1 MLLVIFDKI
10 NGYVEYRFMAQEDM
24 ANEVQFNIVIPES
37 KEVIESAASWRTLN
51 IEDGTPPPLTLE
63 IYLDLTELTK
73 SQSLVILDEQGKRWN
88 VADALYPAMPS
99 NARPYSRRSDRVVL
113 ERWQF
118 SLKDESALETTQ
130 DGDMLS
136 NIYKKCIPVFRSL
149 VTFIKMMPAHRY
161 HKAVSKKS
169 TSSSTH
175 PALKI
180 RFRILNQ
187 TSTASANDSL
197 GCALFP
203 GQSDVVN
210 TYTFGSLET
219 PAGQLR
225 ASVTYR
231 TNCDFRV
238 DDSEAMLSSH
248 FMAMD
253 DHYFKPSLGRN
264 DNNQIVGSAPA
275 SKKNS
280 LREEEPDQTYGSL
293 STFHTLGPKPS
304 SSPMSALRAMT
315 DAASNSPSSTPLKS
329 LPIHHMSQES
339 KSSLRSGDAA
349 PGYARR
355 PSVSFQPFKAGS
367 LASSPASAMMVP
379 PLSPNSASGRALGPS
394 SLAHRR
400 GPSLTTLPQAILRT
414 PNLPNET
421 AVASSTSSSPKPAPI
436 NRYSSS
442 FSHRRSRFSS
452 GASKGDDGGSSG
464 KPSPSSSAQPG
475 SDVINDGPGDPGSS
489 GSVQKS
495 DDENVKDFLRM
506 LESKKDLKSFS
517 RNDVASQNASMRRT
531 TAALAKYRQMTQST
545 RDLTD
550 SSLSSLQ
557 KGSSTSSSRQLHN
570 VPQMFGA
577 SVSTGS
583 SPGKPISPHTHT
595 PAVPSRLSAVNYGE
609 PRRSRSRPRN
619 RDREEEPLS
628 RDEESSETTAGRG
641 ETTAI
646 PIPTS
651 PLLWAYGRRASSVN
665 QRQQSHVIEDDD
677 DAGFN
682 IHRSASLP
690 TADERSVDM
699 ERFQLQDEIPPL
711 GDADAEQEPVEEDL
725 PPTGVSS
732 RSDNEKDADQ
742 PSSEEQLPIYPYRP
756 RAVQRRV
763 YSTTPDPVPFGHSRA
778 RGSRGS
784 FGGSVTAGS
793 TQAKRGSPRYGI
805 NFSSSSSAQ
814 AGTGTAER
822 FAASERGGYGAR
834 ISPGSRSSTM
844 APQDDDE
851 DGIFTM
857 SELGGRKS
865 LEEAKGEGSGR
876 RGARGYSSGASAL

>member
-1 MLLVIFDKI
+1 
-10 NGYVEYRFMAQEDM
+10 
-24 ANEVQFNIVIPES
+24 
-37 KEVIESAASWRTLN
+37 
-51 IEDGTPPPLTLE
+51 
-63 IYLDLTELTK
+63 
-73 SQSLVILDEQGKRWN
+73 VILDEEGKRWN

-118 SLKDESALETTQ
+118 SLKDESALESTQ

-161 HKAVSKKS
+161 YKALSKKS
-169 TSSSTH
+169 TSSTSH

-187 TSTASANDSL
+187 TASTTTNDSL
-197 GCALFP
+197 GCALYP
-203 GQSDVVN
+203 GQRDIIS
-210 TYTFGSLET
+210 TYNFGTLET

-231 TNCDFRV
+231 ANCEFRV

-264 DNNQIVGSAPA
+264 DGNQVVGSAPA

-280 LREEEPDQTYGSL
+280 LREDEPDQTYGSL
-293 STFHTLGPKPS
+293 STFHNIGPKRS
-304 SSPMSALRAMT
+304 SSPISALRAVA
-315 DAASNSPSSTPLKS
+315 DAGVGSLSSTPLKS
-329 LPIHHMSQES
+329 LPIHQMPRES
-339 KSSLRSGDAA
+339 KSSPRSGEAMPD
-349 PGYARR
+349 YQRR

-367 LASSPASAMMVP
+367 LASSPASAMLGP
-379 PLSPNSASGRALGPS
+379 PLSPSSASTRVPGPS
-394 SLAHRR
+394 SFAHRR

-442 FSHRRSRFSS
+442 FGHRRSRFSS
-452 GASKGDDGGSSG
+452 GASKGDDGGGSSG

-475 SDVINDGPGDPGSS
+475 SDVINDGAGEGGSS
-489 GSVQKS
+489 GSMQKS

-506 LESKKDLKSFS
+506 LESKKDLKAFS

-531 TAALAKYRQMTQST
+531 TAALAKYRQISQST

-550 SSLSSLQ
+550 SLSSSLQ

-570 VPQMFGA
+570 VPLMFGA

-583 SPGKPISPHTHT
+583 SPGKPISPHTPHT

-619 RDREEEPLS
+619 RERDDEVAS
-628 RDEESSETTAGRG
+628 RDEDSSETTTGRI

-651 PLLWAYGRRASSVN
+651 PLPWAYGRRSSSVS
-665 QRQQSHVIEDDD
+665 QRQQSHVIEDEE
-677 DAGFN
+677 DAGFVV
-682 IHRSASLP
+682 HRSASLP
-690 TADERSVDM
+690 AADDRSGDL
-699 ERFQLQDEIPPL
+699 ERFRRQHKMPPL
-711 GDADAEQEPVEEDL
+711 VDPDVEQEQAEEDL
-725 PPTGVSS
+725 PPTGMSS
-732 RSDNEKDADQ
+732 RSENEKEADQ
-742 PSSEEQLPIYPYRP
+742 PSSEEQLPIYASRP
-756 RAVQRRV
+756 STVPRRF

-778 RGSRGS
+778 RVSRGS
-784 FGGSVTAGS
+784 FGGSNTTGS
-793 TQAKRGSPRYGI
+793 AAQARRGSPRYGM
-805 NFSSSSSAQ
+805 NFSPSSSAQ
-814 AGTGTAER
+814 GGAGTVER
-822 FAASERGGYGAR
+822 FAVSERGAYGAR
-834 ISPGSRSSTM
+834 NSPGSRSSTM
-844 APQDDDE
+844 AGQDDDE

-876 RGARGYSSGASAL
+876 RGARSFGAGASAL